1 MNNKLRLIIASNGI
15 QVFAATL
22 LIPVFALFTQSIGGG
37 PQLAGILFGISFL
50 TTAVVN
56 LIIIRIHDRK
66 LLDANLYK
74 VGMIV
79 KAGAW
84 TLLAIHQSIAVLVIT
99 QIILGLSDAIGSPSF
114 NSLMSGHLDKQ
125 LHISEWS
132 RWDFIQNIAT
142 GAASVLSG
150 YIIVGFGFASLF
162 SIMAAITLIALL
174 TALRIT
180 DQKPTL
186 SEIR

>member
-1 MNNKLRLIIASNGI
+1 
-15 QVFAATL
+15 
-22 LIPVFALFTQSIGGG
+22 
-37 PQLAGILFGISFL
+37 
-50 TTAVVN
+50 
-56 LIIIRIHDRK
+56 
-66 LLDANLYK
+66 
-74 VGMIV
+74 MIV